1 MENENP
7 FQEDLRAKLKTFN
20 IIFYIILVVW
30 LIFIGFI
37 IYKLIIGDE
46 TTSLFI
52 GTIPIVGVL
61 IILSQIKSKIK
72 KEIES

>member
-1 MENENP
+1 MENEKP

>member
-7 FQEDLRAKLKTFN
+7 FQEDLRAKLKTLN